1 MKEEYKMYFI
11 SIYFDKVSEKRISSY
26 MKQIG
31 KATGN
36 TRMLDGNV
44 PPHITI
50 SAFEAESEV
59 IAREIFLQG
68 AKALKSGNVQ
78 WVSIGTFLPGVIYIT
93 PVLNKYLHELSEIF
107 YQEVSKM
114 QGVNADY
121 KYLPYS
127 WLPHS
132 TLAKRLSKEQLTT
145 AFLVMQNHFSPFD
158 GRVTQIGLAKTNPYT
173 NLEVIELR

>member
-1 MKEEYKMYFI
+1 MYLI
-11 SIYFDKVSEKRISSY
+11 SIYFDEASEKCINRY

-50 SAFEAESEV
+50 SAFEAESEA

-145 AFLVMQNHFSPFD
+145 AFLVMQNHFSPFS
-158 GRVTQIGLAKTNPYT
+158 GRVTRIGLAKTNPYT
-173 NLEVIELR
+173 NLEVVELK